1 MTQILDS
8 PLWLVSLVLFVRPM
22 VFGITAALIGRKMKS
37 PTAPQSHRAANYAL
51 MFGAVCILISVL
63 VFVFASADMSPVLIG
78 FAVGVQGCGLGIWNP
93 LSMTIIAARVPDEH
107 LSAVSAVTSL
117 AMSLSQTVGM
127 AVFLAVCQLCGGTSA
142 VVAYQAT
149 FGVMACCAI
158 VGVCST
164 IRTCLLLSRNLPVVW
179 KSDSVEADLPSAVPE

>member
-127 AVFLAVCQLCGGTSA
+127 AVFLAVCQLCGETSA

>member
-78 FAVGVQGCGLGIWNP
+78 FAVGVQGCGLGIWNR